1 MPPLSES
8 EFRSTRRQKYLTRKY
23 FDLNSKDIEICIDA
37 LLSCKASDREALRL
51 DPSTE
56 GGVFKERMKLLRLN
70 YTAGDSTEAL
80 QPLFAHA
87 MHWFRA
93 WHAADIAYTKHLA
106 ARTGQD
112 LRLDMTPVPFEDLF
126 HFQLVLD
133 LISVGILLG
142 EFESVREAAKL
153 MQSARHSDMLYEAL
167 IEKIVPDP
175 DTEVTEFFHEQPYD
189 PLLDAIFTAETP
201 QEASAFVKKYL
212 EGWYKAFEGVPWHN
226 GHLVVTDEYSNYEGY
241 WAFEAAAICVLYDID
256 DSSFRDHIVY
266 PKDLADWAREHK
278 VLDRL
283 SPSGSDP
290 GTNAFPGLRCE
301 SGQPCPQTGYWRTP
315 AQLDS
320 RRHFTAGDVMP
331 SLGGDYGVTIWQWD
345 DNQQP

>member
-1 MPPLSES
+1 MPES
-8 EFRSTRRQKYLTRKY
+8 EFRAKRRQKYLTSKY
-23 FDLNSKDIEICIDA
+23 FDLNKRLTNDLLDQNLKLDESGLTPADIA
-37 LLSCKASDREALRL
+37 YA
-51 DPSTE
+51 
-56 GGVFKERMKLLRLN
+56 GVFASSFKNTLKLARLH
-70 YTAGDSTEAL
+70 YTAGEPIVSQL
-80 QPLFAHA
+80 PLFKKA
-87 MHWFRA
+87 MHWFRE
-93 WHAADIAYTKHLA
+93 WHAADREYTKCLA
-106 ARTGQD
+106 VETGQD
-112 LRLDMTPVPFEDLF
+112 LRLDMTPVPLEDLF

-142 EFESVREAAKL
+142 EFDSVREAAKL

-189 PLLDAIFTAETP
+189 PLLDAIFAAETP
-201 QEASAFVKKYL
+201 QEASAFVKNYL

-266 PKDLADWAREHK
+266 PKDLADWARKHK
-278 VLDRL
+278 VLERL
-283 SPSGSDP
+283 GPSGS
-290 GTNAFPGLRCE
+290 GTDGTPTLRCG
-301 SGQPCPQTGYWRTP
+301 SGQPCPQSGFWLSP

-320 RRHFTAGDVMP
+320 RRQFQAGELMP
-331 SLGGDYGVTIWQWD
+331 SLGGDYGVTVWQWD

>member
-1 MPPLSES
+1 MTS
-8 EFRSTRRQKYLTRKY
+8 KY
-23 FDLNSKDIEICIDA
+23 FTLNRADINVCIDTL
-37 LLSCKASDREALRL
+37 LLSKTSDREALRI

-56 GGVFKERMKLLRLN
+56 GGVFKERLKLLRLH
-70 YTAGDSTEAL
+70 YTAGEPIDSL
-80 QPLFAHA
+80 RLLFLES
-87 MHWFRA
+87 MQWFRD
-93 WHAADIAYTKHLA
+93 WHSADLECTKHLA
-106 ARTGQD
+106 AKRGED

-126 HFQLVLD
+126 HFQIVMD
-133 LISVGILLG
+133 FISVGILLG
-142 EFESVREAAKL
+142 EFEAVREAAKL

-189 PLLDAIFTAETP
+189 PLLDAIFSAESP

-241 WAFEAAAICVLYDID
+241 WAFEAAAICVLYGID
-256 DSSFRDHIVY
+256 DSGFRDHIVY

-283 SPSGSDP
+283 VPSGSSP
-290 GTNAFPGLRCE
+290 ALSGAGLRCE
-301 SGQPCPQTGYWRTP
+301 SGQACPQSGYWLSP
-315 AQLDS
+315 AQVGS
-320 RRHFTAGDVMP
+320 RRHFQAGDLMP
-331 SLGGDYGVTIWQWD
+331 ILGGDYGVTIWQWD
-345 DNQQP
+345 ENQQP